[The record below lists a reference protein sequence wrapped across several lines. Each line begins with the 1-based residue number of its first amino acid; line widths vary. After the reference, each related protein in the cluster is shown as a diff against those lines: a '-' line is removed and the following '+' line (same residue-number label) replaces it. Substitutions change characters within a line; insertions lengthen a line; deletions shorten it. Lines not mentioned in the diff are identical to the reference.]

1 MRPTVNRLATA
12 PSPMASTGLLPEP
25 KDPPK
30 SLIVVWAF
38 DKGEDGE
45 MVPAFDPR
53 EMPDERRAIAA
64 AKAAAATHGAATAWK
79 RAVRPDRGEFGEP
92 EILFQ
97 HGPVPDLD

>member
-1 MRPTVNRLATA
+1 MVHRLASA
-12 PSPMASTGLLPEP
+12 PSTGASTGLLPEP

-53 EMPDERRAIAA
+53 EMPDERRAVAA
-64 AKAAAATHGAATAWK
+64 AKVAAATYAAAIAWK
-79 RAVRPDRGEFGEP
+79 RSVRPDRGEFGEP